1 MIQKLQ
7 EIIKEVSPDIEF
19 GRDLIDQ
26 IDSLDMV
33 LLVEQMEQDFS
44 ISIEPEDI
52 DEKNFKTF
60 EDLAKLLKRYVN
72 EI

>member
-1 MIQKLQ
+1 MIQKL
-7 EIIKEVSPDIEF
+7 EETIKEVSPDIEL

-33 LLVEQMEQDFS
+33 LLVEQMEKDFS

-60 EDLAKLLKRYVN
+60 EDLAKLLKRYVD
-72 EI
+72 EV

>member
-1 MIQKLQ
+1 MIQKLKQ
-7 EIIKEVSPDIEF
+7 IIVEVSPDIEF

-60 EDLAKLLKRYVN
+60 EDLAELLKRYVD